1 MVNLSRGSY
10 YQVSTCLAVDL
21 LLTCKHLPAC
31 LAACKPDELEK
42 GQKGRNFKEHVKK
55 GQVSTLAGKEAIG
68 KAWKGARGKD
78 RLHRVEPHF
87 AQR

>member
-31 LAACKPDELEK
+31 LGACEPDELEK
-42 GQKGRNFKEHVKK
+42 GQKGRNFKEE
-55 GQVSTLAGKEAIG
+55 GTSSTLA
-68 KAWKGARGKD
+68 D
-78 RLHRVEPHF
+78 
-87 AQR
+87 

>member
-31 LAACKPDELEK
+31 LSACEPDELEK
-42 GQKGRNFKEHVKK
+42 G
-55 GQVSTLAGKEAIG
+55 
-68 KAWKGARGKD
+68 
-78 RLHRVEPHF
+78 
-87 AQR
+87 